1 MAQTMAELFSK
12 GDVIEDCRKM
22 VQTKGRHLRARVSA
36 EIILKDG
43 TRRFYRCRS
52 IKRDEAFNEVL
63 TFLKAVEDATGE
75 SVVWRFKGDKTYH
88 MGCTQPIQVENS
100 KLLNKLT
107 KLRDGFMGFFF
118 PEV

>member
-1 MAQTMAELFSK
+1 MAQTMAELFNK

-22 VQTKGRHLRARVSA
+22 VLSKGRHQRARVSA

-43 TRRFYRCRS
+43 TRRFYRCLS
-52 IKRDEAFNEVL
+52 IESDEAYNEVL
-63 TFLKAVEDATGE
+63 TFVKAIEDATGE

-88 MGCTQPIQVENS
+88 LGCTQPIQVENS
-100 KLLNKLT
+100 KLLSKLS

-118 PEV
+118 PEA